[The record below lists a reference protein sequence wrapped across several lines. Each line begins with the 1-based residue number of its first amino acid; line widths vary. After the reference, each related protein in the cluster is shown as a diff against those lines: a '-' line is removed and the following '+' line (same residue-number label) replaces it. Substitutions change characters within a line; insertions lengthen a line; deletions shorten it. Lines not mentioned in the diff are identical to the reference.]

1 MPSRNVS
8 ARLRLARQV
17 SMAPVQSRA
26 PISQSVRPALT
37 PPPAPINSSFTTLF
51 TVNGC
56 CKGVQGP
63 SSGAE
68 FAPVCTPVRC
78 PRCRNENFACE
89 RLLHVNAKHATT
101 YSARS
106 YNTLC
111 AAHAPAHRVFLF
123 TSQVLMDPHDDGHS
137 SATSL
142 TTPGLSGRVTSFP
155 LLLTNTRSPGTWKPW
170 KQAPPAVPPRE
181 SDFKRNFV
189 GASARWRN
197 FVLFF
202 INSRRSWRGI
212 PALVPS
218 PAPLG

>member
-1 MPSRNVS
+1 MSISTSSKKRLMPSRNVS

-26 PISQSVRPALT
+26 PI
-37 PPPAPINSSFTTLF
+37 NSSFTTLF
-51 TVNGC
+51 TVNVC
-56 CKGVQGP
+56 C
-63 SSGAE
+63 
-68 FAPVCTPVRC
+68 TLM
-78 PRCRNENFACE
+78 RNT
-89 RLLHVNAKHATT
+89 RQLT
-101 YSARS
+101 ARS

-202 INSRRSWRGI
+202 INSRRSWRDI